1 MNNIHQLQFFSP
13 KLLGY
18 KHNVKGLPFIPR
30 CSFYYVVQTMLTL
43 SVWIGWTANNSEDR
57 NAAFDVWFEE
67 WVLTIDIN
75 AENNKTDTSP

>member
-1 MNNIHQLQFFSP
+1 
-13 KLLGY
+13 
-18 KHNVKGLPFIPR
+18 
-30 CSFYYVVQTMLTL
+30 MLTL